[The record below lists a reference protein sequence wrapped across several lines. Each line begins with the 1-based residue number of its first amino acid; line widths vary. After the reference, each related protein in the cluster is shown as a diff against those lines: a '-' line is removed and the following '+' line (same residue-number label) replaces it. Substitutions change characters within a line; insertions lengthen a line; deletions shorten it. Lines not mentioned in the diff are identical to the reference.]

1 MRGRNFVVL
10 ALALALLGP
19 LTAVTSQPALAV
31 SPNVVISQ
39 VYGGGG
45 NSGAT
50 YTHDFIEL
58 FNRGTTAV
66 SISGW
71 SVQYAS
77 ATGTAWAATALS
89 GTLQPG
95 QYYLIQQAAG
105 TGGTTPLP
113 TPDAVGTIAMSAT
126 SGKVALVN
134 ATTALTGTGCPFAGS
149 VVDFVGFGSTANCSE
164 TSPTPTLSNTTDAIR
179 LNNGCQDTDN
189 NAADFQVAAP
199 NPRNTASPLAPC
211 SAPPPTNPA
220 GTGAANPN
228 PVAAGGSTLLTVA
241 VTPGAN
247 PASTGPAVSADL
259 TQIGGAAAQALFDDG
274 TNGDA
279 TPGDLVFSW
288 QAAVPPATP
297 TGAKTLPATITDAQ
311 ARSGSAPIS
320 LTVDPAATPAAPVTV
335 SQVYGG
341 GGNSGAPF
349 THDFVELYNR
359 SGAPVNITGWS
370 VQYASA
376 TGTSWQATPVSGSL
390 QPGQY
395 YLVQLATNNPS
406 VGAPLPTPD
415 ATGTTN
421 ISATAGKVALVSTTT
436 ALTGTGCPFAASVVD
451 FVGYGGTANC
461 FEGSA
466 PAPAPSNANAA
477 IRKNAGATD
486 TNDNAADFATAAPTP
501 RNTTFGFDS
510 APAVQSTT
518 PANGATNVAIDADVS
533 ITFTEPV
540 NVAGAWFTIACAT
553 SGSHTATAS
562 GGPTTFTLNPDPD
575 FANGESCTVTVVAAQ
590 VTDQDTQDPPDAMAA
605 DFAFSFETVATNVCD
620 LSFTPTFA
628 VQGSG
633 AASPLA
639 GTTVSTKG
647 VVVGDFQG
655 TTALNGFY
663 LQDPAGDGDALTSDG
678 LFVFVPSGNPL
689 AGVDV
694 SVGDVVRVTGRVF
707 EFNTLTEL
715 DLVSAI
721 TVCGTDTPP
730 PATPVTLPEVV
741 NDDLERYEGMLI
753 TFPQPLTVT
762 QNFFQG
768 RFGQVSLASGGRLF
782 TPTNQFPPG
791 SPAAIALAAEN
802 ARRFLVLDDGR
813 TGQNPNPI
821 PYIGAD
827 DTLRQGDTVAG
838 LVGVLDYGPITASAA
853 PRDYRLQPTV
863 APVFTRVNDRTA
875 APQAVGGD
883 VQVAAFNVLNYFNGN
898 GLGGGFP
905 TARGASNLAEFNRQR
920 DKIIAALVA
929 IDADV
934 VGLMELENDAP
945 PHSAIEDLVAGL
957 NAATALGTYAFV
969 NTGVVG
975 TDQIKVGILY
985 QPAAVTPV
993 GPHQVL
999 TSAVNPL
1006 FNDGRHR
1013 PVIAQTFVE
1022 NASGAKF
1029 TVAVNHLK
1037 SKGSACGAGDDDTTT
1052 GQGNCN
1058 QTRVN
1063 GATALTQWLATD
1075 PTGSGDPDFLIIG
1088 DLNAYAEEDP
1098 IVAIESAGYTNLIE
1112 AFLGSSAYSF
1122 TFDGQSGYLDH
1133 ALATSSLASQVTG
1146 VTEWHINADE
1156 PSVIDYNTEFKPQ
1169 DLYTPTPYRSA
1180 DHDPVIVG
1188 LELNMPPTVGAG
1200 GPYSV
1205 AEGGT
1210 VGLTAS
1216 GTDPEG
1222 GSLSYAWDLDD
1233 DGTFE
1238 TAGQTATFSAAG
1250 LDGPGSAT
1258 VAVRATD
1265 PGGLTATA
1273 SASVTIL
1280 NAPPQVSTPAT
1291 SPAPSTVGQAVVA
1304 TAAFADLGPADSPFG
1319 CTVDYGSG
1327 GGPQPGT
1334 ASAGTCT
1341 GPAHTYASI
1350 GTYVVT
1356 VAVTDKDGGTGSST
1370 AGHQVRFAFAG
1381 FFAPVANLPA
1391 VNEVKAGQRVP
1402 IKFSLS
1408 GDKGLGI
1415 FATGYPKSQQV
1426 ACDSSLPTSDLTTIE
1441 SPGSSGLSYDAATDT
1456 YTLVWATSKAWAGT
1470 CRRLV
1475 VKLVDGT
1482 EHTAVFVLR

>member
-19 LTAVTSQPALAV
+19 LTAVTSRPALAV

-77 ATGTAWAATALS
+77 TTGTSWSKTDLA

-95 QYYLIQQAAG
+95 QYYLIQQAQGA
-105 TGGTTPLP
+105 GGTTALP
-113 TPDAVGTIAMSAT
+113 TPDATGTIAMSAT
-126 SGKVALVN
+126 AGKVVLLN
-134 ATTALTGTGCPFAGS
+134 TNTLITSGTSCPGGTT
-149 VVDFVGFGSTANCSE
+149 VVDLVGFGSTTNCFEGSGA
-164 TSPTPTLSNTTDAIR
+164 TPTLSNTTDAIR
-179 LNNGCQDTDN
+179 LGNGCQDTDN

-199 NPRNTASPLAPC
+199 NPRNTASPPAPC
-211 SAPPPTNPA
+211 PVTTSPT

-228 PVAAGGSTLLTVA
+228 PVAAGGTTLLTVT

-247 PASTGPAVSADL
+247 PASTGLAVSADL
-259 TQIGGAAAQALFDDG
+259 TQIGGAAAQPFFDDG

-279 TPGDLVFSW
+279 TPSDLVFSW
-288 QAAVPPATP
+288 QAAVPGATP

-311 ARSGSAPIS
+311 ARSGNTSIA
-320 LTVDPAATPAAPVTV
+320 LTVDPPATPAAPVTI

-341 GGNSGAPF
+341 GGNSGAAF
-349 THDFVELYNR
+349 SHDFVELYNR
-359 SGAPVNITGWS
+359 SGAPVSITGWS

-376 TGTSWQATPVSGSL
+376 SGTSWQATAVSGTL

-395 YLVQLATNNPS
+395 YLVQLATNNAT
-406 VGAPLPTPD
+406 VGAPLPAPD
-415 ATGTTN
+415 ATGTAN
-421 ISATAGKVALVSTTT
+421 MSATAGKVALVNTTT
-436 ALTGTGCPFAASVVD
+436 LLTGTGCPFTAAVVD
-451 FVGYGGTANC
+451 FVGYGTANC

-466 PAPAPSNANAA
+466 AAPAPANATAA
-477 IRKNAGATD
+477 VRKNAGATD
-486 TNDNAADFATAAPTP
+486 TNVNSADFVVGAPTP
-501 RNTTFGFDS
+501 RNSTVGFDQ
-510 APAVQSTT
+510 APAVQATT
-518 PANGATNVAIDADVS
+518 PANGAVNVAVDADVT

-540 NVAGAWFTIACAT
+540 DVAGAWFTIACAT
-553 SGSHTATAS
+553 SGSHTAIAT

-575 FANGESCTVTVVAAQ
+575 FANGENCTVTVVAAQ
-590 VTDQDTQDPPDAMAA
+590 VTDLDTQDPPDNMAA
-605 DFAFSFETVATNVCD
+605 DFAFSFETVALNVCD
-620 LSFTPTFA
+620 LSYTPTYA
-628 VQGSG
+628 IQGSG

-639 GTTVSTKG
+639 GSTVSTKA

-655 TTALNGFY
+655 TAALNGFY
-663 LQDPAGDGDALTSDG
+663 LQDSAGDGDALTSDG

-694 SVGDVVRVTGRVF
+694 NVGDVVRVTGRVF
-707 EFNTLTEL
+707 EFNTLTEI

-721 TVCGTDTPP
+721 TICGIDTPP
-730 PATPVTLPEVV
+730 PPTPVTLPEAV
-741 NDDLERYEGMLI
+741 NNDLERYEGMLI
-753 TFPQPLTVT
+753 TFPQALTVT

-791 SPAAIALAAEN
+791 SPAAVALADEN
-802 ARRFLVLDDGR
+802 ARRLLVLDDGR
-813 TGQNPNPI
+813 TSQNPNPI

-827 DTLRQGDTVAG
+827 DTLRAGDTVAG
-838 LVGVLDYGPITASAA
+838 LTGVLDYGSITASAA

-863 APVFTRVNDRTA
+863 APVFTRVNHRTS
-875 APQAVGGD
+875 APPAVGGD
-883 VQVAAFNVLNYFNGN
+883 LSVAAFNVLNYFNGN

-905 TARGASNLAEFNRQR
+905 TARGANNLAEFNRQR

-929 IDADV
+929 MDADV

-957 NAATALGTYAFV
+957 NAATAPGTYAFV

-975 TDQIKVGILY
+975 TDQIRVGIVY

-993 GPHQVL
+993 GAHKVL
-999 TSAVNPL
+999 TKAVNPL
-1006 FNDGRHR
+1006 FDDNRHR
-1013 PVIAQTFVE
+1013 PVVAQTFAE
-1022 NASGAKF
+1022 NASGARF

-1037 SKGSACGAGDDDTTT
+1037 SKGSACGAGDDDVTT

-1058 QTRVN
+1058 QSRVN

-1098 IVAIESAGYTNLIE
+1098 ITAIESAGYTNLIE
-1112 AFLGSSAYSF
+1112 SFMGSSAYSF

-1133 ALATSSLASQVTG
+1133 ALATASLASQVTG

-1156 PSVIDYNTEFKPQ
+1156 PSVLDYNTEFKSQ

-1180 DHDPVIVG
+1180 DHDPVLVG

-1200 GPYSV
+1200 GFYSV
-1205 AEGGT
+1205 AEGGNA
-1210 VGLTAS
+1210 GLTAS
-1216 GTDPEG
+1216 GSDPEG
-1222 GSLSYAWDLDD
+1222 GTLAYAWDLDD

-1250 LDGPGSAT
+1250 LDGPGSA
-1258 VAVRATD
+1258 VVKVRATD
-1265 PGGLTATA
+1265 PGGLTAVE
-1273 SASVTIL
+1273 SATIAIL
-1280 NAPPQVSTPAT
+1280 NAPPVVATPST
-1291 SPAPSTVGQAVVA
+1291 SPAPSTPGQAVVA
-1304 TAAFADLGPADSPFG
+1304 AATFADPGPADGPFA
-1319 CTVDYGSG
+1319 CSVDYGAG
-1327 GGPQPGT
+1327 AGPQPGT
-1334 ASAGTCT
+1334 VGGGSCT

-1356 VAVTDKDGGTGSST
+1356 VAVTDKDGGTGSNT
-1370 AGHQVRFAFAG
+1370 VAHHVQFAFTG
-1381 FFAPVANLPA
+1381 FFAPVANQPTL
-1391 VNEVKAGQRVP
+1391 NEIKAGQKVP
-1402 IKFSLS
+1402 VKFSLS

-1415 FATGYPKSQQV
+1415 LATGYPKSQQV
-1426 ACDSSLPTSDLTTIE
+1426 ACDTSLPTSDLTTIE

-1456 YTLVWATSKAWAGT
+1456 YNVVWATSKAWAGT
-1470 CRRLV
+1470 CRLLI

-1482 EHTAVFVLR
+1482 SHTAVFRLR